1 LLEFIKRKIL
11 KIEIVESLSNSF
23 QILFS
28 ENETKFDLEKKQII
42 QKVENISD
50 SAEFRFAGAEAVKNL
65 KNALKIGVLSNDEVS
80 TISISEEKYFSEVL
94 EGILLSNYTFDK
106 YLSEKKENPFKTLLV
121 KKFKG
126 SKKAVKNVQ
135 IVVGATNFTRDI
147 VNSMP
152 EEMYP
157 KSVAKIGEELAKSNK
172 LEVSRLD
179 AEALKR
185 EKMGMFSAVGR
196 ASTNPPVLLKL
207 AHRPKDAKKKILIIG
222 KGLTYDSGGLSLK
235 PAEFMKTMKSDKSGA
250 SAVLGVMKAVSELDL
265 NVEVVGF
272 LGLAENMVGGNAYKP
287 DDVLT
292 AMNGTTVEIGNTD
305 AEGRLVLGDTLLYAQ
320 KTEKDF
326 DYIFDIATLT
336 GASVVGVGQFTFAV
350 MGNNE
355 SLKNRV
361 LKAGNESGEY
371 SATLP
376 FNRFLRETLKSNIAD
391 ISNISNGRYGGAI
404 TAGLFLNEFIN
415 KENKDKWIHLDIAG
429 PSFNEKSWGYN
440 PSGASGV
447 GVRTLVKFIE
457 SLEK

>member
-1 LLEFIKRKIL
+1 LEIKIA
-11 KIEIVESLSNSF
+11 ENLSASF

-28 ENETKFDLEKKQII
+28 ENETKFDLKKKQII

-50 SAEFRFAGAEAVKNL
+50 SMEFRFAGGEAVKNL
-65 KNALKIGVLSNDEVS
+65 QNAVKMGIISNDEVA
-80 TISISEEKYFSEVL
+80 TISISKTEFFSEAL
-94 EGILLSNYTFDK
+94 EGILLSSYIFDK
-106 YLSEKKENPFKTLLV
+106 YLSEKKESPFRTLLI

-126 SKKAVKNVQ
+126 AKKDVKRVQ
-135 IVVGATNFTRDI
+135 AIVDATNFTRDI

-152 EEMYP
+152 QEMYP
-157 KSVAKIGEELAKSNK
+157 ESVANIGEELAKKSG
-172 LEVSRLD
+172 LEITRLNS
-179 AEALKR
+179 AEIEA
-185 EKMGMFSAVGR
+185 EDMGMFSAVGR
-196 ASTNPPVLLKL
+196 ASVNSPVLLKL
-207 AHRPKDAKKKILIIG
+207 AHRPKGAKKKILLIG

-235 PAEFMKTMKSDKSGA
+235 PAEYMKNMKSDKSGA
-250 SAVLGVMKAVSELDL
+250 SAVLGVMKAVSEMNL

-272 LGLAENMVGGNAYKP
+272 LGLAENMIGGNAYKP

-320 KTEKDF
+320 KTEEDF

-336 GASVVGVGQFTFAV
+336 GASVVGIGQFTSAI

-361 LKAGNESGEY
+361 LKAGKEGGEY
-371 SATLP
+371 LATLP
-376 FNRFLRETLKSNIAD
+376 FNRFLRETLKSSIAD

-415 KENKDKWIHLDIAG
+415 KENKEKWIHIDIAG
-429 PSFNEKSWGYN
+429 PAFNEKGWGFN
-440 PSGASGV
+440 PAGASGT
-447 GVRTLVKFIE
+447 GVRTLFRFIE
-457 SLEK
+457 TLEK